1 MCGFVGCFGLK
12 LNDIREAGRKI
23 SHRGP
28 DDNRYCEGD
37 NWSLHFYRLSIID
50 LNKNAMQPF
59 IFKDVEFFVNGEI
72 YNYLELKQK
81 FKSEFN
87 CKTNSDI
94 EILPFLYNKFG
105 MNFLKYLNGMFS
117 MVIIDKKSNKRFL
130 VKDRF
135 GKKPI
140 YYSVIGKKLLF
151 ASEIKALKPLLK
163 KTEIEKNNV
172 AINLLTNFILPP
184 FTPYKEVFQ

>member
-1 MCGFVGCFGLK
+1 MLCNHLFSRT
-12 LNDIREAGRKI
+12 LN
-23 SHRGP
+23 
-28 DDNRYCEGD
+28 
-37 NWSLHFYRLSIID
+37 
-50 LNKNAMQPF
+50 
-59 IFKDVEFFVNGEI
+59 FFVNGEI

-135 GKKPI
+135 GKTYI
-140 YYSVIGKKLLF
+140 LFCNRKK
-151 ASEIKALKPLLK
+151 I
-163 KTEIEKNNV
+163 I
-172 AINLLTNFILPP
+172 ICI
-184 FTPYKEVFQ
+184 